1 MVLNAWNFQ
10 PRKQLL
16 RLTSAVHLTLLSWNI
31 EQGRRMWTAP
41 LGALPETL
49 FVPHSFSLLP
59 FPLVFSVPHT
69 PSPYPLRL
77 PSSEGCDGE
86 ESPPHA
92 RSQKRD
98 KKTRINRIFR
108 FTRILSL
115 SLPLLQMSSDRRH
128 NWEPHHWLL
137 INNNVVGVFT
147 LTPIFSNKEIGSSLY
162 SASVVDTM

>member
-49 FVPHSFSLLP
+49 FVPHSFFASP
-59 FPLVFSVPHT
+59 FPSGLFSFCFFVP
-69 PSPYPLRL
+69 PSF
-77 PSSEGCDGE
+77 SSEGWGGE

-98 KKTRINRIFR
+98 QKTRINRISL
-108 FTRILSL
+108 FTSRLSL
-115 SLPLLQMSSDRRH
+115 SLPSLQMSSDRWH
-128 NWEPHHWLL
+128 NCEPHHWLL

-147 LTPIFSNKEIGSSLY
+147 VFTDF
-162 SASVVDTM
+162 